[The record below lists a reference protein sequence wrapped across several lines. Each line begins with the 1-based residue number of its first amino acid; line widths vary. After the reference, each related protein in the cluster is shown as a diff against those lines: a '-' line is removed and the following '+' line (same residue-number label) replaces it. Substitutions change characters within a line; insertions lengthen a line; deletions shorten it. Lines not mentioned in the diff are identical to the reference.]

1 MKTILRI
8 YTLLCALMLPSMT
21 WADTEPV
28 EEKVG
33 FTFGFGSLTDIVG
46 TTWKWNQPVGI
57 TPPDGSTVGSVTGLV
72 EEGGVWMLNAA
83 EATAPLAL
91 GVTFTAP
98 ATSVQYASEDIT
110 TSIVFSPTG
119 KFSSIVVYLGD
130 SQEGIVPTG
139 STLTG
144 ITAGTGVTISAASG
158 YQFFGTPV
166 VGTKAMTKTTRGY
179 TFTAG
184 TDESYTVSYMLQRD
198 LSYVDAERGLL
209 TGTTMNGLALS
220 TTEPLALE
228 YTDKAITPQLVVS
241 DLMPA
246 DAPAVL
252 SGETDYMWV
261 MTDAGSNAKTSIT
274 GPGQYTITV
283 TGKGDYAGQCQY
295 VINVTQAYSVTVAA
309 GEWATAVFS
318 RNTQLRE
325 EDRSKVGVYGISD
338 VTAAGIVLTDNLND
352 KPYKG
357 GSGQEADCLLIH
369 NPAAGGSAVTVYFT
383 TAAGEVAH
391 AYSMPGGEGIF
402 TLYANANP
410 DQKDSV
416 EPESDPALA
425 GKDCYVCNGKEF
437 VRMERDGIKPLQLAA
452 NRWLLCILKDSGYAS
467 TWVSFVSDTP
477 STEQFLL
484 TEGSNPDNA
493 TVTFKVNNKIVTQA
507 AENSTVTVT
516 VTAAAGT
523 SFSTIRAWAYTYI
536 NNARAPRRA
545 GTTGVLQE
553 IALTKQASNRYS
565 FTMPRAHV
573 AVDVVCKK
581 ALQDTWLQPIPNQ
594 TYTGAAVKPKLAI
607 QDGDYTLV
615 EGTDYTVKYSNN
627 TNPGNATVTVTAK
640 GERYS
645 GSITG
650 SFTIDKAPMS
660 NTRVELNESSF
671 VYDGK
676 IPQPVPTVWFNG
688 KKLKEGTDYTYYS
701 PSQSNAGTYNVTV
714 RAAESSLYFEG
725 EVKVPYTISQ
735 APCTLEFEVETV
747 IKEYG
752 DEPFTNLA
760 TVISTGNPRPGY
772 DSSNENVA
780 TVNVSTGKVTIH
792 NTGTAIISA
801 TVKPT
806 GNYQY
811 GYDQYTL
818 VVNPKTV
825 ESDHGTKVTLDEK
838 GYHYTIDET
847 SVTGGVVDATLPKGD
862 LTYSR
867 ILTVGGHEP
876 VWSGDEQRYLFTA
889 CLPFY
894 PVIASVKFYTL
905 SDVSDNWLVFEEVAQ
920 PEKYTPYLLSVT
932 KDASVR
938 HTSDYNP
945 YAYVTPD
952 YDPGTPATKEENYVV
967 SMDFDAAVNNS
978 PVVKGF
984 QLCGTLRGLSA
995 ADAVGT
1001 YILQKNGKWGY
1012 VTGENT
1018 GSFIPPFRAYLRSA
1032 SQGAPFMESGF
1043 GSTTGIRGIA
1053 TVDADGT
1060 ERWYDLNGNRIDKPT
1075 RKGVYIHNGR
1085 KEVVK

>member
-1 MKTILRI
+1 MKSILRI
-8 YTLLCALMLPSMT
+8 YTLLCTLMLTPVI
-21 WADTEPV
+21 WADTVPV
-28 EEKVG
+28 EDQVS
-33 FTFGFGSLTDIVG
+33 FTYDFGSLTDIVG

-57 TPPDGSTVGSVTGLV
+57 TPPDGSTVSSVTGLV
-72 EEGGVWMLNAA
+72 EEDGQWMLNAA

-110 TSIVFSPTG
+110 TSIVLSPTG

-144 ITAGTGVTISAASG
+144 ITAGTDVTISAAAG
-158 YQFFGTPV
+158 YQFSGTPV
-166 VGTKAMTKTTRGY
+166 VGTKAMTKTSRGY
-179 TFTAG
+179 MFTAG
-184 TDESYTVSYMLQRD
+184 TDESYTVSYMLQRV

-228 YTDKAITPQLVVS
+228 YTDKPITPQLVVS
-241 DLMPA
+241 DLMPT
-246 DAPAVL
+246 DAPVVL
-252 SGETDYMWV
+252 SGETDYTWV

-283 TGKGDYAGQCQY
+283 TGKGDYAGLCQY

-338 VTAAGIVLTDNLND
+338 ITAAGIVLTDNLND

-369 NPAAGGSAVTVYFT
+369 NPATGGSAVTVYFT
-383 TAAGEVAH
+383 TSAGEVAH

-402 TLYANANP
+402 SLYANANP

-425 GKDCYVCNGKEF
+425 GRDCYVCNGKEF
-437 VRMERDGIKPLQLAA
+437 IRMERDGIKPLQLAA

-467 TWVSFVSDTP
+467 TWVSFASDTP
-477 STEQFLL
+477 STEEFLL

-493 TVTFKVNNKIVTQA
+493 TVTFKVNNKTVTQA

-594 TYTGAAVKPKLAI
+594 YYTGAVVKPALTI

-645 GSITG
+645 GSING

-660 NTRVELNESSF
+660 HTQVELSESSF

-676 IPQPVPTVWFNG
+676 VHQAVPTVWFNG

-701 PSQSNAGTYNVTV
+701 SSPTNAGTYNVTV
-714 RAAESSLYFEG
+714 KATESSQYFQG
-725 EVKVPYTISQ
+725 EVQVPYTITQ
-735 APCTLEFEVETV
+735 APCNLSFEVETI

-752 DEPFTNLA
+752 DEPFTNPI
-760 TVISTGNPRPGY
+760 TIVSTGDPHPGY
-772 DSSNENVA
+772 DSSNEDVA

-792 NTGTAIISA
+792 KTGTAVIEA
-801 TVKPT
+801 LVKPT

-811 GYDQYTL
+811 GYAQYTL
-818 VVNPKTV
+818 VVNPKIV
-825 ESDHGTKVTLDEK
+825 EDDHGTKVTLDEN

-847 SVTGGVVDATLPKGD
+847 SATGGVVDATLPKGD

-867 ILTVGGHEP
+867 IVTVAGHEP
-876 VWSGDEQRYLFTA
+876 VEVGGEQRYLFTA

-905 SDVSDNWLVFEEVAQ
+905 SDVSDNWLVFEEVAL

-938 HTSDYNP
+938 HTTDYNP
-945 YAYVTPD
+945 YATIQPD
-952 YDPGTPATKEENYVV
+952 DDPGVPASKVDNKVV

-995 ADAVGT
+995 AEAAGT
-1001 YILQKNGKWGY
+1001 YILQKNGRWSY
-1012 VTGENT
+1012 VTGENA
-1018 GSFIPPFRAYLRSA
+1018 GSFIPPFRAYLRTE
-1032 SQGAPFMESGF
+1032 SQGAPFLGSSFSG
-1043 GSTTGIRGIA
+1043 TTGIRGIA